1 MHGWS
6 CFWLVAGIIYAR
18 LRDRRQ
24 CTANCYCKDR
34 TGGRSQSCPSA
45 HWEDTAARQLE
56 LVGSAQY
63 AVDGAPS
70 SHTRSFVR
78 LPSVGVEQL
87 FTQMKVAF
95 GRGSNS
101 ARPLSSRAR
110 RALSTDTPGSNSK
123 SSKSPSLEK
132 VLSPGSARTSS
143 RLVPS
148 SGTSEI
154 CTGCGCGA
162 SSRVGALDCV
172 HAFLCSDRCASAR
185 FAATSGRTS
194 HMCAWL
200 GVPVR
205 ACAERRRFCDAC
217 GRRATCIF
225 AYRVW
230 DGSAMNLY
238 SAARAVP
245 PKGI

>member
-1 MHGWS
+1 MDGAAFGWWQGS
-6 CFWLVAGIIYAR
+6 STLDLGIGGSA
-18 LRDRRQ
+18 LL
-24 CTANCYCKDR
+24 TATAKIELE
-34 TGGRSQSCPSA
+34 GRSQSCPSA

-185 FAATSGRTS
+185 FALRAAGPAT
-194 HMCAWL
+194 CVL
-200 GVPVR
+200 GLVCPSAR
-205 ACAERRRFCDAC
+205 ARSVGGFVMRVAG
-217 GRRATCIF
+217 GRRVYSRI
-225 AYRVW
+225 AY
-230 DGSAMNLY
+230 GM
-238 SAARAVP
+238 AAP
-245 PKGI
+245 